1 MAASPAGRHQHGL
14 VIKLPVVTAD
24 IEVVAG
30 MVFKVGRQP
39 VHQQG
44 GHHARRHNPAE
55 RVINA
60 VQRIVARVDNHQ
72 MLSYF
77 FGKTLDA
84 FVQRPASPLAFHQ
97 KQRNLFF
104 QQLQVPWKIQRSS
117 PTSSASTASLREYT
131 LRTDRPRPT
140 FPRRQS
146 TSYSRSH
153 GIARQC
159 YPLGDRTGVSP
170 AGDFPA
176 VTRAGWQIA
185 HNQQTRRDEK

>member
-72 MLSYF
+72 MVSYF

-84 FVQRPASPLAFHQ
+84 FVQRPASPSPFT
-97 KQRNLFF
+97 RNSGTSFSSSSR
-104 QQLQVPWKIQRSS
+104 VPWKNSAELTDFVRFHCISS
-117 PTSSASTASLREYT
+117 RIHIEN
-131 LRTDRPRPT
+131 R
-140 FPRRQS
+140 
-146 TSYSRSH
+146 
-153 GIARQC
+153 
-159 YPLGDRTGVSP
+159 
-170 AGDFPA
+170 
-176 VTRAGWQIA
+176 
-185 HNQQTRRDEK
+185 

>member
-1 MAASPAGRHQHGL
+1 MAASPAGCHHHGL

-30 MVFKVGRQP
+30 IVFKVGRQP

-72 MLSYF
+72 MVSYF

-97 KQRNLFF
+97 KKAEPLF
-104 QQLQVPWKIQRSS
+104 PAAPGCRGKIQRSS

-140 FPRRQS
+140 FPAPPI
-146 TSYSRSH
+146 H
-153 GIARQC
+153 I
-159 YPLGDRTGVSP
+159 
-170 AGDFPA
+170 
-176 VTRAGWQIA
+176 I
-185 HNQQTRRDEK
+185 

>member
-72 MLSYF
+72 MVSYF

-84 FVQRPASPLAFHQ
+84 FVQRPASPSPFTR
-97 KQRNLFF
+97 KQRNLFSSSSR
-104 QQLQVPWKIQRSS
+104 VPWKNSAELTDFVRFHCISS
-117 PTSSASTASLREYT
+117 RIHIEN
-131 LRTDRPRPT
+131 R
-140 FPRRQS
+140 
-146 TSYSRSH
+146 
-153 GIARQC
+153 
-159 YPLGDRTGVSP
+159 
-170 AGDFPA
+170 
-176 VTRAGWQIA
+176 
-185 HNQQTRRDEK
+185 

>member
-84 FVQRPASPLAFHQ
+84 FVQRPASPSPFT
-97 KQRNLFF
+97 RN
-104 QQLQVPWKIQRSS
+104 SG
-117 PTSSASTASLREYT
+117 TS
-131 LRTDRPRPT
+131 
-140 FPRRQS
+140 
-146 TSYSRSH
+146 
-153 GIARQC
+153 
-159 YPLGDRTGVSP
+159 
-170 AGDFPA
+170 FPA
-176 VTRAGWQIA
+176 ARGAVENSAELTDFVRFHCISSRI
-185 HNQQTRRDEK
+185 HIENR

>member
-72 MLSYF
+72 MVSYF
-77 FGKTLDA
+77 FGKNA
-84 FVQRPASPLAFHQ
+84 RRVRPAPGISPRLSPETAEP
-97 KQRNLFF
+97 LF
-104 QQLQVPWKIQRSS
+104 QQLQGAVEKFSGAHR
-117 PTSSASTASLREYT
+117 LR
-131 LRTDRPRPT
+131 
-140 FPRRQS
+140 
-146 TSYSRSH
+146 
-153 GIARQC
+153 
-159 YPLGDRTGVSP
+159 PLPLHLFENT
-170 AGDFPA
+170 
-176 VTRAGWQIA
+176 
-185 HNQQTRRDEK
+185 H

>member
-72 MLSYF
+72 MVSYF

-104 QQLQVPWKIQRSS
+104 QQLQVPWKNSAELTDFVRFHCISS
-117 PTSSASTASLREYT
+117 RIHIEN
-131 LRTDRPRPT
+131 R
-140 FPRRQS
+140 
-146 TSYSRSH
+146 
-153 GIARQC
+153 
-159 YPLGDRTGVSP
+159 
-170 AGDFPA
+170 
-176 VTRAGWQIA
+176 
-185 HNQQTRRDEK
+185 